1 MSLQVYANPE
11 DCSAFGPQGAGKV
24 KPNYGNE
31 LVERARRYVAQS
43 PYDSHDVMPYVMSL
57 LSGALARK
65 SLWPISTPSLM
76 VFCWSFSL
84 YLVVPSLLNLQHLQ
98 LCVVIS
104 RVVFA
109 VCRNH
114 ANDLENIPM
123 FLLAALA
130 YVAINP
136 SLGVALLHFRIF
148 TVSRC
153 IHTFA
158 YQVMTSR
165 THTYTPSP
173 TR

>member
-1 MSLQVYANPE
+1 MADLYTFVN
-11 DCSAFGPQGAGKV
+11 G
-24 KPNYGNE
+24 
-31 LVERARRYVAQS
+31 
-43 PYDSHDVMPYVMSL
+43 
-57 LSGALARK
+57 
-65 SLWPISTPSLM
+65 
-76 VFCWSFSL
+76 FCWSFSL